1 MTGEITRCRDYRPA
15 ASKERRCDDCLRLN
29 PPRSWRLEP
38 AVVRLSTPPSSEV
51 METWAS
57 FNISWRPLSCS
68 NTPCSTLFLLGHPH
82 HWSQHSLSTR
92 IFHEWVLKPFNID
105 GKMQYSAAGTA
116 YVVSAWFLVLVEFII
131 LGIRLYSRTLLTR
144 SVGSDDFF
152 IVIGVVCRFFPPT
165 TGASKS

>member
-1 MTGEITRCRDYRPA
+1 M
-15 ASKERRCDDCLRLN
+15 
-29 PPRSWRLEP
+29 
-38 AVVRLSTPPSSEV
+38 
-51 METWAS
+51 
-57 FNISWRPLSCS
+57 
-68 NTPCSTLFLLGHPH
+68 
-82 HWSQHSLSTR
+82 QH
-92 IFHEWVLKPFNID
+92 
-105 GKMQYSAAGTA
+105 SAAGTA